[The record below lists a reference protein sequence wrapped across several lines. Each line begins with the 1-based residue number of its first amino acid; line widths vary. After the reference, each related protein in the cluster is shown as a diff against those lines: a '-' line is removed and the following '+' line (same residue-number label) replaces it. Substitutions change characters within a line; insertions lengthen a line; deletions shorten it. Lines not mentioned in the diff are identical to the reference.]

1 MPTVQKNTNE
11 DTSKESVVLQGN
23 DGFFDNTIQ
32 TCKDNMGWVI
42 LFLILAI
49 TLPLLVVYMRK
60 KIPDSMPFKA
70 GAGLSHITE
79 EVDTLSALTNLSE
92 L

>member
-1 MPTVQKNTNE
+1 MPTVQKNRNK

-23 DGFFDNTIQ
+23 DAFFDNAIQ
-32 TCKDNMGWVI
+32 KCKDNMGWVI

-49 TLPLLVVYMRK
+49 TLPLLVMYMRK

-79 EVDTLSALTNLSE
+79 VSTLSELTNLSE

>member
-1 MPTVQKNTNE
+1 MPTVQTKKNK
-11 DTSKESVVLQGN
+11 DTSKKSVVLQG
-23 DGFFDNTIQ
+23 DAFFDNAVQ
-32 TCKDNMGWVI
+32 KCKDNMGWVI

-49 TLPLLVVYMRK
+49 TLPLLVMYMRK

>member
-1 MPTVQKNTNE
+1 MPTVQKNKNK
-11 DTSKESVVLQGN
+11 DTSKESVVLQAN
-23 DGFFDNTIQ
+23 DTFFDNTIE

-42 LFLILAI
+42 LLLILAI
-49 TLPLLVVYMRK
+49 ALPILVVFLRK
-60 KIPDSMPFKA
+60 KIPDQVPFKA